1 MSEPAGTTPPTYT
14 PRPYR
19 FARWRNRGIG
29 FGVAIVV
36 LGLLL
41 LLQNL
46 GLLWWWRWDIFW
58 PLAIIAFGIW
68 IIVRRTRW

>member
-1 MSEPAGTTPPTYT
+1 MSDPAGATPPTYT

-19 FARWRNRGIG
+19 FGRWRHRGIG
-29 FGVAIVV
+29 FGIALVV
-36 LGLLL
+36 VGILL